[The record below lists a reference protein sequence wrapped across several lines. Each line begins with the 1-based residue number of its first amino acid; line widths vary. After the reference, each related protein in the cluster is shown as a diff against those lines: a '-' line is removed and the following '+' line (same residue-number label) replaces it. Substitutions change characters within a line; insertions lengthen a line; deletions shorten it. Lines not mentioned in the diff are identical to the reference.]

1 MRVEVSS
8 RMSAMPLIRPE
19 FTRSAIF
26 WARLSGLHMYGSS
39 VMTSCVRPLASSS
52 MLMTARMMT
61 EPRPVR

>member
-1 MRVEVSS
+1 
-8 RMSAMPLIRPE
+8 MSAIPVRRPE

-39 VMTSCVRPLASSS
+39 VTTRDVRPLASSS
-52 MLMTARMMT
+52 MLITARIVT